1 MNVLI
6 DAPEKRSLS
15 HNEQRVYKLLCLG
28 LTDVEVAMKLH
39 MPLLNDPYLIYSD
52 VPPDS
57 VRGLMASIREKGWEI
72 PENNEEENFMARGNK
87 TSDEKIAEVQVLRND
102 GKSTAAISKETG
114 VPLSTVQRIC
124 RRMITEEKEPAPA
137 ATDTSSTNPTSKDS
151 TDSIS
156 ENAENVKNKIP
167 QAVMDA
173 LNEEI
178 FTLQEY
184 IDEDKMNIQYLQKKI
199 DDIENFIEQF
209 GGAENEML

>member
-1 MNVLI
+1 
-6 DAPEKRSLS
+6 
-15 HNEQRVYKLLCLG
+15 
-28 LTDVEVAMKLH
+28 
-39 MPLLNDPYLIYSD
+39 
-52 VPPDS
+52 
-57 VRGLMASIREKGWEI
+57 
-72 PENNEEENFMARGNK
+72 MARGNK

>member
-15 HNEQRVYKLLCLG
+15 HNEQRVYKLLCIG

-39 MPLLNDPYLIYSD
+39 MPLQNDPYFIYSD

-57 VRGLMASIREKGWEI
+57 VRGFMASIREKGWEI
-72 PENNEEENFMARGNK
+72 PENNEEENNMPRGSK
-87 TSDEKIAEVQVLRND
+87 TSDEKIAEVQALRSE
-102 GKSTAAISKETG
+102 GRSTYEISKETG
-114 VPLSTVQRIC
+114 VPQTTVQRIC
-124 RRMITEEKEPAPA
+124 CKMLTEEKEPASA
-137 ATDTSSTNPTSKDS
+137 ATDTSSANPTSKDS

-173 LNEEI
+173 LDETRNQLERCIE
-178 FTLQEY
+178 
-184 IDEDKMNIQYLQKKI
+184 EDKDHILYCQNKI
-199 DDIENFIEQF
+199 NDIENFIEQF
-209 GGAENEML
+209 GGEKE